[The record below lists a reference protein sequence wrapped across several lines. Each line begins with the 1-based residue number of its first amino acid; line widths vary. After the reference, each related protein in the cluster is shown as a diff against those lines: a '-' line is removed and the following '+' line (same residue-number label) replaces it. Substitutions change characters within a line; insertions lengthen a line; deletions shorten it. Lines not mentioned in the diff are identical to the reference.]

1 MSLVDTYWSALATAP
16 AETSVVAKVAIKINT
31 VSFSSFFQEL
41 SFDFEMLHGL
51 LSLLTSPSKN
61 FFNFIILFFFGGGA
75 INGLA
80 INV

>member
-51 LSLLTSPSKN
+51 LSLQTSPPKN
-61 FFNFIILFFFGGGA
+61 FFNFIINFFFFGGGQ
-75 INGLA
+75 
-80 INV
+80 